1 MANNEDEKPEGEGE
15 GKPEAAAAAEGGAKD
30 VEDPAAAEK
39 KAKKAEARA
48 KAEAKAAAEG
58 KAPGKKGG
66 GKGGKDAK
74 GGKGTKEEAAQ
85 KYKRTGPPRLKA
97 IYDAD
102 VRKKLTEEFS
112 YKNPMEVPRLVKV
125 TLNMGLGKATQNPKI
140 IETAVEEMR
149 AIAGQAPVVTK
160 AKKDI
165 ATFKLRKGLKIGVM
179 VTLRREFMWEFL
191 DRFINIALPRVRDFR
206 GISQKSFDGRGN
218 FSTGIKEQIIFPE
231 IDYDAI
237 DVVKGINVTVVT
249 TAKTDAEGRALLKHL
264 GMPFRQAS
272 GTTAQGAQA

>member
-1 MANNEDEKPEGEGE
+1 MANNEDDKPNAETAGE

-74 GGKGTKEEAAQ
+74 GGKGKKEEAAQ
-85 KYKRTGPPRLKA
+85 KYKRSGPPRLKA

-125 TLNMGLGKATQNPKI
+125 TL
-140 IETAVEEMR
+140 
-149 AIAGQAPVVTK
+149 
-160 AKKDI
+160 
-165 ATFKLRKGLKIGVM
+165 
-179 VTLRREFMWEFL
+179 
-191 DRFINIALPRVRDFR
+191 
-206 GISQKSFDGRGN
+206 
-218 FSTGIKEQIIFPE
+218 
-231 IDYDAI
+231 
-237 DVVKGINVTVVT
+237 
-249 TAKTDAEGRALLKHL
+249 
-264 GMPFRQAS
+264 
-272 GTTAQGAQA
+272 